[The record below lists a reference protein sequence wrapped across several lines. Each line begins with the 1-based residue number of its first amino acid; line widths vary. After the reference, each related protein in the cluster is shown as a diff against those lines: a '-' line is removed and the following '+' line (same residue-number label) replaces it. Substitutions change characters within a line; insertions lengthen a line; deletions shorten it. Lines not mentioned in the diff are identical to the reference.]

1 MNLKPSTPALL
12 NPFTTK
18 YVPACIEEVESTP
31 AANVAEKTAET
42 PAISIKAAVARF
54 TNECARLVAEDYK
67 RFTSLVEAGY
77 SRTVLVEFGRRYAKL
92 ISMDVRNGET
102 SAHSVYCFV
111 DMTNGDILKAATWKA
126 PAKHARGNVLS
137 DERMNA
143 VTAYGAV
150 YIAK

>member
-18 YVPACIEEVESTP
+18 YVPACIEEDVYPTP
-31 AANVAEKTAET
+31 ATNAVEKTAET
-42 PAISIKAAVARF
+42 PAISIKEAVARF

-67 RFTSLVEAGY
+67 RFAALVEAGY

-102 SAHSVYCFV
+102 SAHSVFCFV
-111 DMTNGDILKAATWKA
+111 DMTNGDILKAASWKS
-126 PAKHARGNVLS
+126 PAKHARGNVFS
-137 DERMNA
+137 DDRMNA

-150 YIAK
+150 YIR